1 MYPYL
6 LRPFIVL
13 KTEIRQLIRQRKQ
26 AFTPSQL
33 SQWSEKAMAE
43 LLVNPLIE
51 QATVVVAYHSLPDEV
66 DTHGLLSLLLERGKQ
81 VYLPSV
87 DADHQLSLH
96 RYHGEAHL
104 TTGAFHIKEA
114 QGELLE
120 HFDSVDVVLVP
131 GVAFDS
137 DGHRLGRGG
146 GYYDRLLPHLKHAKK
161 IGLCFDFQ
169 LLSFVPTTSHDVNM
183 DLLSCVKTTPEF

>member
-1 MYPYL
+1 MHPYL
-6 LRPFIVL
+6 LRPFIVFFG
-13 KTEIRQLIRQRKQ
+13 ESVPMIEP
-26 AFTPSQL
+26 A
-33 SQWSEKAMAE
+33 AE
-43 LLVNPLIE
+43 AV
-51 QATVVVAYHSLPDEV
+51 Q
-66 DTHGLLSLLLERGKQ
+66 
-81 VYLPSV
+81 SV

-114 QGELLE
+114 QGETLE

-137 DGHRLGRGG
+137 AGHRLGRGG

-169 LLSFVPTTSHDVNM
+169 VLSFVPTTSHDVNM
-183 DLLSCVKTTPEF
+183 DLLSCVKTTLDF